1 MPSHWRDGST
11 RGSQSGDVSWGKE
24 QRCSTAYRCSP
35 SSQPCCRLP
44 TLETSANRLSQATDP
59 VGRISRNDYD
69 TAGQL
74 LKVIRAYGTPLQQDY
89 ARYSYTANGQRASLP
104 DTNDNRSVHVYD
116 QYDRLC
122 RLYFP
127 VATLGA
133 NAANTGGIVESALV
147 LNQRIDAAGEE
158 ERS

>member
-1 MPSHWRDGST
+1 M
-11 RGSQSGDVSWGKE
+11 
-24 QRCSTAYRCSP
+24 
-35 SSQPCCRLP
+35 
-44 TLETSANRLSQATDP
+44 SQATDP